1 MSTTE
6 QPAQDKPA
14 ADIVDVPMRFT
25 SLVGGVVVATPAE
38 RKGRKHRTAVCI
50 RVDESEI
57 AWSIYNTAVVFTQ
70 FSEDEKSC
78 RYKTND
84 GYELAS
90 CRIIRDCDD
99 LPEAIA
105 LASKDLWSTAKP
117 HIFN

>member
-1 MSTTE
+1 MSTAQ
-6 QPAQDKPA
+6 QPAQKHA
-14 ADIVDVPMRFT
+14 ADIVDVPFRFT

-38 RKGRKHRTAVCI
+38 RKGSKHRTAVCI
-50 RVDESEI
+50 RVDDSDT

-78 RYKTND
+78 RFKTND
-84 GYELAS
+84 GYDLAS